1 MPRRRLT
8 TASRPQT
15 LATSAIALLA
25 TLTRS
30 TAASTSAGRA
40 HLLCAQAASLR
51 PSSSTRSSARPATLK
66 TGLGGTATL
75 AAALAAC
82 HPTRAQSLVPIYTA
96 PFNQLIRSVFRDARA
111 THLESLVVHLQ
122 REQTELKG
130 MIESLLRHH
139 GVPKVAPV
147 EDELEA

>member
-1 MPRRRLT
+1 MACEYGWRAAPPSLNGVATTNFSHKCYRL
-8 TASRPQT
+8 AVIES
-15 LATSAIALLA
+15 
-25 TLTRS
+25 
-30 TAASTSAGRA
+30 GFG
-40 HLLCAQAASLR
+40 SL
-51 PSSSTRSSARPATLK
+51 
-66 TGLGGTATL
+66 
-75 AAALAAC
+75 
-82 HPTRAQSLVPIYTA
+82 A

>member
-1 MPRRRLT
+1 M
-8 TASRPQT
+8 
-15 LATSAIALLA
+15 
-25 TLTRS
+25 
-30 TAASTSAGRA
+30 
-40 HLLCAQAASLR
+40 
-51 PSSSTRSSARPATLK
+51 
-66 TGLGGTATL
+66 
-75 AAALAAC
+75 
-82 HPTRAQSLVPIYTA
+82 
-96 PFNQLIRSVFRDARA
+96 FRDARA

>member
-1 MPRRRLT
+1 MELGGVDVRVALNRFDAAHAKCFLVEDQER
-8 TASRPQT
+8 
-15 LATSAIALLA
+15 LLA
-25 TLTRS
+25 IVE
-30 TAASTSAGRA
+30 AGFG
-40 HLLCAQAASLR
+40 SL
-51 PSSSTRSSARPATLK
+51 
-66 TGLGGTATL
+66 
-75 AAALAAC
+75 
-82 HPTRAQSLVPIYTA
+82 A
-96 PFNQLIRSVFRDARA
+96 PFSALIRGIFRDARA

>member
-1 MPRRRLT
+1 MPR
-8 TASRPQT
+8 
-15 LATSAIALLA
+15 
-25 TLTRS
+25 
-30 TAASTSAGRA
+30 
-40 HLLCAQAASLR
+40 
-51 PSSSTRSSARPATLK
+51 
-66 TGLGGTATL
+66 
-75 AAALAAC
+75 AALA
-82 HPTRAQSLVPIYTA
+82 TRLRPPLSDRCVVELFVFLKMGAAKERIRVMELGGVDVRVALNRFDAARAKCFLAADQEKLLAVIESGFGSLA
-96 PFNQLIRSVFRDARA
+96 PFNSLIRGVFRDARA

>member
-1 MPRRRLT
+1 MACEYGWRAAPPTLDGSRRSSSCRG
-8 TASRPQT
+8 S
-15 LATSAIALLA
+15 
-25 TLTRS
+25 
-30 TAASTSAGRA
+30 
-40 HLLCAQAASLR
+40 
-51 PSSSTRSSARPATLK
+51 PSSYL
-66 TGLGGTATL
+66 
-75 AAALAAC
+75 
-82 HPTRAQSLVPIYTA
+82 A

>member
-1 MPRRRLT
+1 MELFVFLKMGAAKERIRVMELGGVDVRVALNRFD
-8 TASRPQT
+8 AARAKCF
-15 LATSAIALLA
+15 LAADQEKLLA
-25 TLTRS
+25 VIES
-30 TAASTSAGRA
+30 GFG
-40 HLLCAQAASLR
+40 SL
-51 PSSSTRSSARPATLK
+51 
-66 TGLGGTATL
+66 
-75 AAALAAC
+75 
-82 HPTRAQSLVPIYTA
+82 A
-96 PFNQLIRSVFRDARA
+96 PFNSLIRGVFRDARA